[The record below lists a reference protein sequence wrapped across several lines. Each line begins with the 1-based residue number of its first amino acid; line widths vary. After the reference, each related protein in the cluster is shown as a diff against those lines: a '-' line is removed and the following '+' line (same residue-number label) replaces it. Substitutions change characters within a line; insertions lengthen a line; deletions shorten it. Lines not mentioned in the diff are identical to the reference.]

1 MLDAPGCLPFR
12 EVEEVPGTPASG
24 SRSDRHV
31 TRRALKVSPS
41 EAENEGVVLDTG
53 RPDLQRIDTTVPIDL
68 SELMKQDATHR
79 SAIVGDAASFAA
91 AFESAEGEAS
101 EAEAAK
107 GEGHGG
113 EEAPPKLACDVASFT
128 AEHALAQFSTDG
140 LGAPSLRYG
149 YSALACSR
157 LLLRY
162 PLGNLYVMD
171 LPGEHTLKVDGTAV
185 GKEHKVRVWPGWT
198 IDLSG
203 QGCAL
208 IYQVYR
214 DEHAHA

>member
-12 EVEEVPGTPASG
+12 EVEEVAGESG

-41 EAENEGVVLDTG
+41 SAENKDVVLDTA
-53 RPDLQRIDTTVPIDL
+53 RPDLQRIETTVPIDL
-68 SELMKQDATHR
+68 SALMKQDETHR

-91 AFESAEGEAS
+91 AFESGEGEPS

-107 GEGHGG
+107 GEGHGQ
-113 EEAPPKLACDVASFT
+113 EAPPKLACDVAAFT
-128 AEHALAQFSTDG
+128 AERALAQFSTDG
-140 LGAPSLRYG
+140 LG
-149 YSALACSR
+149 
-157 LLLRY
+157 
-162 PLGNLYVMD
+162 NLYVMD
-171 LPGEHTLKVDGTAV
+171 LPGAHTLKVDGTAV

-203 QGCAL
+203 EGAEL
-208 IYQVYR
+208 LYQIYR